1 MLLKSLPGFGSNLG
15 VRGTA
20 GTGLSLLEELEN
32 ITIAANTT
40 ECGEF
45 NHFGYLAHSIG

>member
-1 MLLKSLPGFGSNLG
+1 MPLKDKSS
-15 VRGTA
+15 VRILSVFKCAA
-20 GTGLSLLEELEN
+20 GTGLSLLEELKN